1 MVEKRGRRFPRRPV
15 PRKPVR
21 RKPVRRRQEMLDADD
36 HEQERVGRYDH
47 QKYMANR
54 DAILEKRKKHYQ
66 EIKDTVRARYLEKN
80 KEKIRAYKH
89 EYYLAHKEKWRKQA

>member
-1 MVEKRGRRFPRRPV
+1 MICNQDCFNCPFDDCENDEITE
-15 PRKPVR
+15 
-21 RKPVRRRQEMLDADD
+21 QEMLDGDD
-36 HEQERVGRYDH
+36 HEHERVGRYDH

-89 EYYLAHKEKWRKQA
+89 EYYLKHKEKWRKHA

>member
-1 MVEKRGRRFPRRPV
+1 MQCDHDCFHCVFDDCIDDEITE
-15 PRKPVR
+15 
-21 RKPVRRRQEMLDADD
+21 QEMLDADNHE
-36 HEQERVGRYDH
+36 HEQKRVGRYDH
-47 QKYMANR
+47 QKYIANR

-89 EYYLAHKEKWRKQA
+89 EYYLAHKEKWRKHA